1 MSLSDLTGRYSRQSS
16 AKRRTFEVR
25 LLGRSFMYSRK
36 KRGPSTVPCGTP
48 EVTWMGVDADPF
60 ITTCWV
66 LSVRKLSIHDDI
78 GPVMP

>member
-48 EVTWMGVDADPF
+48 EVT
-60 ITTCWV
+60 
-66 LSVRKLSIHDDI
+66 
-78 GPVMP
+78 